1 MSLLSGLSNGKR
13 GVSLK
18 LEERDFHGS
27 TNPMLVASSLAL
39 GSAVWIIARI
49 YSICVRANVNLS
61 RYSFDYKN
69 SSVWCVF
76 PSINYTVL
84 KSQ

>member
-39 GSAVWIIARI
+39 VSAVWIIACI
-49 YSICVRANVNLS
+49 YSMCARVDLL
-61 RYSFDYKN
+61 RYN
-69 SSVWCVF
+69 C
-76 PSINYTVL
+76 
-84 KSQ
+84 